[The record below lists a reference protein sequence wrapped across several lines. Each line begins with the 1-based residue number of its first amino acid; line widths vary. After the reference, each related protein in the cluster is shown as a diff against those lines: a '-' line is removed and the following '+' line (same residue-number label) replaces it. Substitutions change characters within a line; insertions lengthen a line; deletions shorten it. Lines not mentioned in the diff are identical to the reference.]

1 MKYNIAEN
9 SATKYNED
17 NKKNRRKTM
26 KKCVL
31 MISVLFIVFVT
42 ICWRNENAIVYR
54 EPDVKN
60 SMSFNKEQYLTVIA
74 YRNKIDDKQ
83 AFAEEL
89 IQMCKD
95 NSFKTIKF
103 STDRGYAT
111 GIYMNVYLTE
121 KDWKNGKKAMEV
133 EYTQGLGKL
142 EYDII
147 NNPEEFELI
156 VK

>member
-1 MKYNIAEN
+1 MLALGAFFIIFIAV
-9 SATKYNED
+9 Y
-17 NKKNRRKTM
+17 
-26 KKCVL
+26 
-31 MISVLFIVFVT
+31 
-42 ICWRNENAIVYR
+42 WRNNTIVYG
-54 EPDVKN
+54 EADVKN
-60 SMSFNKEQYLTVIA
+60 SMSFNREQHLTVIA
-74 YRNKIDDKQ
+74 YRNKIEDKE

-121 KDWKNGKKAMEV
+121 KDWKNGKKVMEV
-133 EYTQGLGKL
+133 EYTQGPGKL